1 MVEKSSQELYEKI
14 HNQHKAADKTG
25 NKSEDGKFLPS
36 RKRKLAKIPI
46 QVKGKEEN
54 PVSKNWSGFTIP
66 KNKRVNPKPALTEF
80 MGNKSKIKVKV
91 GDHSQELQKS
101 IVKLLEEL
109 EGGGQKEAAGPQE
122 DLQVAGENDQVT
134 TVSGTCRGEKSAS
147 SANEEVDGQNI
158 VEDVEDEKPGSD
170 VMVEEEEARN
180 EVEVEGETANTARNE
195 VEVVGETAN
204 TARNEVEVVEENV
217 NTARNEVE
225 VVEET
230 ANTARNE
237 VEVLEVSKSIPEGGA
252 ELTITRSN
260 IISQEDLG
268 SDEEFGPSQ
277 PRPEKQ
283 HSIRLKHLSGARK
296 TGSSSRLNQ

>member
-46 QVKGKEEN
+46 QVKGKEDN

-147 SANEEVDGQNI
+147 SENEEVDGQNI

-180 EVEVEGETANTARNE
+180 EVEV
-195 VEVVGETAN
+195 VG
-204 TARNEVEVVEENV
+204 
-217 NTARNEVE
+217 
-225 VVEET
+225 ET